1 MTDLE
6 KMRDWIST
14 FPYHQ
19 KLDGFQVD
27 YTDTV
32 PNNGGILP
40 SGRVEISRRTD
51 IFGNVTVENRY
62 NFGLYYVFYKDP
74 RDDAGA
80 TINADWVMA
89 LQEWVQQQSI
99 LHLAPSFG
107 DEPSTERIQAQ
118 NGALYTADAEGTA
131 TYVVQLSVD
140 FTKKIRSGF
149 LNG

>member
-1 MTDLE
+1 MTALE
-6 KMRDWIST
+6 KMRKWLAT
-14 FPYHQ
+14 FPEYQ

-32 PNNGGILP
+32 PNNGGIMP
-40 SGRVEISRRTD
+40 SGLVEIARRTD

-62 NFGLYYVFYKDP
+62 NFGLYYVFFKDP
-74 RDDAGA
+74 KDDAGA
-80 TINADWVMA
+80 TVNADWVMS
-89 LQEWVQQQSI
+89 LQEWVQQQS
-99 LHLAPSFG
+99 LLKLAPIFG

-118 NGALYTADAEGTA
+118 NGALYTADYEGTA

>member
-6 KMRDWIST
+6 KIREWIST
-14 FPYHQ
+14 FPDHQ

-27 YTDTV
+27 YTDKV

-40 SGRVEISRRTD
+40 SGLVEIARRTD

-62 NFGLYYVFYKDP
+62 NFGLYYVLYKAP
-74 RDDAGA
+74 GDDVGA
-80 TINADWVMA
+80 MINADWVMG

-99 LHLAPSFG
+99 QRLAPTFG
-107 DEPSTERIQAQ
+107 DDPSTERIQAQ
-118 NGALYTADAEGTA
+118 NGALYTADIEGA
-131 TYVVQLSVD
+131 AIYVVQLSVD